1 MSSTSIDIGLDPAQF
16 DAELDRIDKK
26 IVQTSQKIT
35 NIARRGFDTIIILST
50 VAGKA
55 IDQSYQLMAQA
66 AFVAAETVLQIAAAS
81 SITVVGAINAALG
94 IAAAGALFIQATRI
108 GEQNAKA
115 QQETQAIITVANMW
129 RFRG

>member
-1 MSSTSIDIGLDPAQF
+1 MSSTAISIGLDPAQF

-26 IVQTSQKIT
+26 MIQTGQKIT

-66 AFVAAETVLQIAAAS
+66 AFVAAETVLEIAAAS
-81 SITVVGAINAALG
+81 SITVVGVINASLG
-94 IAAAGALFIQATRI
+94 IAAAGALFLQATRI
-108 GEQNAKA
+108 GEQKAKA
-115 QQETQAIITVANMW
+115 QQDVQAIITVANMW